1 MIPLDKL
8 LMAALAMFRPSAL
21 KSRKETPTG
30 EWRIPEAAFQ
40 FEMYACLKKVLPGHY
55 IFSEYAKNKTGRID
69 FYLPDHDKGIELLQN
84 GSDKQIKEH
93 TSRFHLLCGK
103 YAKWDILK
111 DFMIVNFCFGSSHH
125 DLRKTGE
132 GVYPLLASSRL
143 ITLQN
148 LSMIRSCFQKPTK
161 WSSMIKRIS

>member
-55 IFSEYAKNKTGRID
+55 IFSEYSKNKTGRID

-93 TSRFHLLCGK
+93 TSRFHLLCGI

-143 ITLQN
+143 ITL
-148 LSMIRSCFQKPTK
+148 
-161 WSSMIKRIS
+161 